1 MKCHKNT
8 ELCCGY
14 SFSFQYNIDHHGSS
28 NYGGDGVEG
37 KKTARRGEGATE
49 IANEGGDGSCYH
61 RHRHL
66 YAVVARAEY
75 HLGDMGHGKT
85 DEGYRTTERSDYCR
99 QQTGDDEQTVADA
112 GCVDT
117 EVFGITFSQL
127 YDVKRFDEK

>member
-1 MKCHKNT
+1 MGSQRDAKFIISPS
-8 ELCCGY
+8 L
-14 SFSFQYNIDHHGSS
+14 QYYIYHYWGS
-28 NYGGDGVEG
+28 YHRGDGVER